1 MYHYKNSKTGAVVKT
16 MSELRGGHWER
27 IPNPSEPAKVEEK
40 PEKKTAK
47 KKKGGE
53 TA

>member
-1 MYHYKNSKTGAVVKT
+1 MIFYKNAKTGAVVKVK
-16 MSELRGGHWER
+16 SELRGGHWER
-27 IPNPSEPAKVEEK
+27 IPDPSEPAPQEK
-40 PEKKTAK
+40 TEKKTAK